1 MQCLTMSTGKDK
13 IMSNKLILPFVLIFV
28 LLILTAC
35 SSTQGGANQPVTVNI
50 TADDFSFQASQTDFE
65 VGVPYHFVVTNVGK
79 VAHEMMIVPP
89 IEPGTMDMEAMDEMA
104 LAHISEEELQP
115 GTTQT
120 TDYTFTEAD
129 ASKQLEFACHVPGHY
144 EAGMVLPITVK

>member
-1 MQCLTMSTGKDK
+1 
-13 IMSNKLILPFVLIFV
+13 
-28 LLILTAC
+28 
-35 SSTQGGANQPVTVNI
+35 
-50 TADDFSFQASQTDFE
+50 
-65 VGVPYHFVVTNVGK
+65 
-79 VAHEMMIVPP
+79 MMIVPP